1 MTTRFLVTGGAGFI
15 GSAVVRHLL
24 ADGGNDVLV
33 LDKLTYA
40 ATLTSL
46 APVSSAPGYRFVKAD
61 IGDGPRVREVL
72 SEFRPDIVL
81 NLAAETHVD
90 RSIDGPAAFVD
101 TNVVGTFV
109 LLQEVLR
116 HWRGLSGAA
125 RSRFRFHHVSTDE
138 VFGSLGSEGH
148 FTEESSYSPNS
159 PYSASK
165 ASADHFVRAWRET
178 YGLPAIVTNC
188 SNNYGPF
195 QFPEKLIPLMILNA
209 LDGQPLPVYGRGEN
223 VRDWL
228 FVDDH
233 AKALALVA
241 TEAAP
246 GDVYAIG
253 GGNEVRNVD
262 VVRMVCEL
270 VDAAAPRNDGGR
282 RADLIRFVP
291 DRPGHD
297 QRYAID
303 ASRIGRSLGWT
314 PSESFESGLAKTVRW
329 YLDNRAWWEPL
340 RGVYRG
346 ERLGAGPVDAVTV
359 DGAA

>member
-1 MTTRFLVTGGAGFI
+1 MGRRFLVTGGAGFI

-24 ADGGNDVLV
+24 AGAGNDVLV

-40 ATLTSL
+40 GTLSAL
-46 APVSSAPGYRFVKAD
+46 APVSDMPGYRFVRAD
-61 IGDGPRVREVL
+61 IGDGPRVRAIL
-72 SEFRPDIVL
+72 SDFRPDIVL

-90 RSIDGPAAFVD
+90 RSIDGPSAFVD
-101 TNVVGTFV
+101 TNVLGTFV

-116 HWRGLSGAA
+116 HWRALDRGAQA
-125 RSRFRFHHVSTDE
+125 RFRFHHVSTDE
-138 VFGSLGSEGH
+138 VFGSLGAQGH
-148 FTEESSYSPNS
+148 FTEESPYSPNS

-165 ASADHFVRAWRET
+165 AAADHFVRAWRET
-178 YGLPAIVTNC
+178 YGLPTILTNC
-188 SNNYGPF
+188 SNNYGPY

-209 LDGQPLPVYGRGEN
+209 LEGKTLPVYGTGEN

-233 AKALALVA
+233 ARALALVA
-241 TEAAP
+241 TEGVP

-262 VVRMVCEL
+262 VVRMVCDL
-270 VDAAAPRNDGGR
+270 VDRMVPRAGGGS
-282 RADLIRFVP
+282 RADLISFVP

-297 QRYAID
+297 LRYAID
-303 ASRIGRSLGWT
+303 ASRIGAGLGWA
-314 PSESFESGLAKTVRW
+314 PAESFESGLTKTVRW
-329 YLDNRAWWEPL
+329 YIENRDWWEPL

-346 ERLGAGPVDAVTV
+346 ERLGTRPADAAVSV
-359 DGAA
+359 GDE